1 VRGVATTTEPRED
14 LTDPPVPPEPPS
26 RWRRVRQH
34 AVVDLLVTLLVA
46 VGVAYGVQRWVVK
59 PYRIPTGSMEHT
71 LDIGDRLIAARFWY
85 DFTSPSRGDVVVFH
99 PNGRGGDVYRTNHV
113 ADVTFV
119 KRIIGMPGDWVRGR
133 DDHVDICR
141 TATTGC
147 RVLHESYV
155 SSAQADF
162 GPVHV
167 PKGRYFMMGDNRA
180 VSDDSRVWGTI
191 SGSQIIGRAV
201 SIYWPLD
208 HLHLF

>member
-1 VRGVATTTEPRED
+1 MRGVATTTEPRED
-14 LTDPPVPPEPPS
+14 LTDPPAPPDPPS

-34 AVVDLLVTLLVA
+34 AVVDLLITLLVA

-133 DDHVDICR
+133 DDRVDICR

>member
-1 VRGVATTTEPRED
+1 MATTTEPRED
-14 LTDPPVPPEPPS
+14 LTDPPAPPGPPS

-34 AVVDLLVTLLVA
+34 AAVDLLITLLVA

-99 PNGRGGDVYRTNHV
+99 PNGQGDNVYKTNHV
-113 ADVTFV
+113 AGVTFV

-133 DDHVDICR
+133 DDHVEICV

-147 RVLHESYV
+147 HVLHESYM